1 MVMVRRTKI
10 RRSSVS
16 PDVYAEFMS
25 PTAMIKPVEHLSPF
39 EKVLVFENA
48 LLRAR
53 YELRAEGKKWRHL
66 TLRAVR

>member
-1 MVMVRRTKI
+1 MVMVRRTTI

-16 PDVYAEFMS
+16 PDVYAEFMA
-25 PTAMIKPVEHLSPF
+25 PTPMVKPVEHLSPF
-39 EKVLVFENA
+39 DKVVVFENA

>member
-1 MVMVRRTKI
+1 
-10 RRSSVS
+10 
-16 PDVYAEFMS
+16 
-25 PTAMIKPVEHLSPF
+25 MIKPVEHLSPF